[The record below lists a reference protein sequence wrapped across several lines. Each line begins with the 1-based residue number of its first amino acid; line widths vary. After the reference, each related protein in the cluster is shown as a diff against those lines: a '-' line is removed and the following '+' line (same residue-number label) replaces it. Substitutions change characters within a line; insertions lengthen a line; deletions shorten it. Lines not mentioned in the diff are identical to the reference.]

1 MLRRI
6 AGNERERGSMSRR
19 VLQWALVI
27 CIGAVVAA
35 EAVGQTPPE
44 PATPQTQAAAPDMT
58 GWNRVGELR
67 DGRRITVSV
76 GSGFPIHCIFRGITD
91 HSVLCDEGSF
101 FRGIDH
107 REIARDQ
114 VAWLRT
120 DNLPRDRAIMVGA
133 TAGAVAVLGAV
144 TADTDSLRPL
154 GAILGGSIG
163 MGVGSLASIPMA
175 LSMPGKTIYMQPGPP
190 SATHP
195 AHLHWPALKKRP
207 AQPTEVGETQ

>member
-6 AGNERERGSMSRR
+6 ANNERERGSMSRR
-19 VLQWALVI
+19 VIQWALVI

-35 EAVGQTPPE
+35 EAVGQTPGE

-67 DGRRITVSV
+67 DGRRITVNT

-91 HSVLCDEGSF
+91 HSLFCDQGSF
-101 FRGIDH
+101 LLGLDH

-120 DNLPRDRAIMVGA
+120 DNAPRDRAIMVGA
-133 TAGAVAVLGAV
+133 TGGACAVLGAV

-154 GAILGGSIG
+154 GALLGGSIG

-175 LSMPGKTIYMQPGPP
+175 LSMPGKTIYLQPGPP
-190 SATHP
+190 AATHP
-195 AHLHWPALKKRP
+195 VHLRWPAFKKRP
-207 AQPTEVGETQ
+207 ARQAEPAPTE